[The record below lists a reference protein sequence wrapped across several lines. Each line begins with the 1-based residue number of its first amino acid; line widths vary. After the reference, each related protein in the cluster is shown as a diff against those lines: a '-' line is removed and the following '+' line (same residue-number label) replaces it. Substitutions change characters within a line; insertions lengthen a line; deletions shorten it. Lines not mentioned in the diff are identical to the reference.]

1 MKRASR
7 SHHRARL
14 ATGAP
19 AATHDRRGVSIS
31 IAATGAIAA
40 AVIAAIAVVSLR
52 PTTPPAPESPVVRLP
67 FEAPAD
73 VVSEVSDATI
83 SPNGTTMLFSG
94 RGADGRRVLWLRRLD
109 STEATPLPDTD
120 DAIEPFWSWDSKS
133 IAFGAQGKLKR
144 IDIGSKR
151 AQVLADAPRSNSGT
165 WNRAGVIVYCPD
177 FGAPLYKIA
186 ADGRSQRE
194 QVTFGTGNH
203 RYPVFL
209 PDGKHLLYSTNR
221 NVMLASLDSKDTR
234 QLLPN
239 GPAIYAPGR
248 SQDAGWLLYV
258 RDGVIVA
265 HAFDSGRLELS
276 GEPVPIAPA
285 ETATDWPRGARFSV
299 STTGVLAIARP
310 ATYDYQLAWFDRTGK
325 PAGTLGDVRN
335 VDVAHLPRVS
345 PDGTRVIVQV
355 VDAKT
360 RYQDFWISEIARG
373 TFDRMT
379 STSQLE
385 QLPAWM
391 PDSRSVMAATSRPG
405 LAAGIFRLSLA
416 GRVEEQIATG
426 TIFPADVTTDGR
438 WLLYTHRGESTRA
451 DVWVLPLTDGKP
463 AAGAAPVAILNSEFE
478 ETGPH
483 VSKDGRWVAYG
494 SDVNGTPEIYV
505 RPFLDGRV
513 GPQLRVSPGHGIM
526 PRWSR
531 DGRTLFFVRAPQGT
545 LSAQMMSVAVTP
557 DGDTLRFGTAAPLFT
572 ARMLPISTISAGDY
586 DITPEGK
593 FLVGTV
599 VGPTKGTA
607 GTIVLNWP
615 AIAGK

>member
-1 MKRASR
+1 MLTNRATQLGMILGTAAYMAPEQARGKLVDKRADIWAFGVVLYEMLTGRRAFAGDEVSDVLAAVLR
-7 SHHRARL
+7 QEIDWSALPPETPARL
-14 ATGAP
+14 RQLLERCLDRDVKTRLRDIGEARVALASPGADSVAT
-19 AATHDRRGVSIS
+19 RRAGRHARSPRCINP
-31 IAATGAIAA
+31 IAATGAVAA

-52 PTTPPAPESPVVRLP
+52 PTAPPAPESPVVRLP

-83 SPNGTTMLFSG
+83 SPDGKTMLFSG

-109 STEATPLPDTD
+109 STEAAPLPDTD

-144 IDIGSKR
+144 LDIGFKR
-151 AQVLADAPRSNSGT
+151 AQVLADAPRSNNGT

-186 ADGRSQRE
+186 ADGRGQRE

-209 PDGKHLLYSTNR
+209 PDGKHFLYSTNR

-234 QLLPN
+234 ELLKM

-248 SQDAGWLLYV
+248 SQDGGWLLYV

-265 HAFDSGRLELS
+265 HAFDTGRLELS

-355 VDAKT
+355 VDSKT
-360 RYQDFWISEIARG
+360 KYQDFWISEIARG
-373 TFDRMT
+373 TFERMT
-379 STSQLE
+379 STIQIE

-391 PDSRSVMAATSRPG
+391 PDSKSVMAATARPG
-405 LAAGIFRLSLA
+405 LAGGIFRLSLA
-416 GRVEEQIATG
+416 GVIEEQIATG
-426 TIFPADVTTDGR
+426 TIFPADVTSDG
-438 WLLYTHRGESTRA
+438 GGCCTRS
-451 DVWVLPLTDGKP
+451 
-463 AAGAAPVAILNSEFE
+463 GARARA
-478 ETGPH
+478 
-483 VSKDGRWVAYG
+483 
-494 SDVNGTPEIYV
+494 
-505 RPFLDGRV
+505 
-513 GPQLRVSPGHGIM
+513 
-526 PRWSR
+526 
-531 DGRTLFFVRAPQGT
+531 RTCGCCR
-545 LSAQMMSVAVTP
+545 
-557 DGDTLRFGTAAPLFT
+557 
-572 ARMLPISTISAGDY
+572 
-586 DITPEGK
+586 
-593 FLVGTV
+593 
-599 VGPTKGTA
+599 
-607 GTIVLNWP
+607 
-615 AIAGK
+615 